1 MAYRILTNDII
12 MLNHKAFV
20 DNTLESHRFH
30 NSEIQSAV
38 MKPELFHIV
47 VPYDGKPTRDEAGDK
62 RKSRKRKRVEDNLD
76 EITQKVKDKHLEYLG
91 LLGLTEGVTE
101 GSNSI
106 ALEFIDKFNRSSYY
120 DVDNVFSG
128 ANESQFIVNTVI
140 NNEDFIIP
148 SNCRF
153 FNTDVRNLS
162 DHITIEDRFDLIVMD
177 PPWWNKYIRRT
188 KAVNEQS
195 GYRMLDNESLKSIPL
210 ENHIHDRTIVAIW
223 CTNSPTHISA
233 IEEQF
238 CPKWNLKLVGSWF
251 WTKVTEHGMPVCSF
265 NETTKKQPYE
275 RLFIAVSSDSSI
287 KNIPRERYIFSVP
300 CAIHSNKPPLLDLFA
315 DLLPERPKCLEL
327 FARNVYPN
335 FTSIGTEVL
344 KLQNSRLFQLS
355 LKHEVQ

>member
-101 GSNSI
+101 
-106 ALEFIDKFNRSSYY
+106 
-120 DVDNVFSG
+120 
-128 ANESQFIVNTVI
+128 
-140 NNEDFIIP
+140 
-148 SNCRF
+148 
-153 FNTDVRNLS
+153 
-162 DHITIEDRFDLIVMD
+162 
-177 PPWWNKYIRRT
+177 
-188 KAVNEQS
+188 
-195 GYRMLDNESLKSIPL
+195 
-210 ENHIHDRTIVAIW
+210 
-223 CTNSPTHISA
+223 
-233 IEEQF
+233 
-238 CPKWNLKLVGSWF
+238 GSWF